1 MKQVK
6 TAVVVFHGM
15 GQQVAFESMGA
26 IADTLR
32 KHDALGKARE
42 GCTVTVENAPLQGED
57 KTEAS
62 ISRVRMDFPPVEGK
76 GGGTVD
82 VYEAYW
88 APITAGVATLF
99 DALFFLFSS
108 GVAGIRFSLAS
119 VFRRYF
125 WRTRKQFPL
134 PLLNNLAGF
143 LAILLLLTGL
153 VSVGWRLA
161 DSMGRSQWMRPLE
174 ELSFL
179 MRILHILAL
188 PVVAALLARGWK
200 DMGWIRKSAM
210 VLVLALGVAQ
220 APILF
225 DWPWKAA
232 GGGLGVKDAHGLF
245 MARLACIATL
255 ISLLLAFVLDR
266 AIGAASAPGG
276 ASEMRR
282 LSLPARI
289 IWHQAILA
297 GVAIVL
303 GGCFS
308 ALFTWKSGKYVFG
321 RLNSEPLI
329 YAYGALG
336 LLAFLGLRSVLREF
350 VGDLA
355 VYLSS
360 HKASRFADVRARI
373 LKEAFKTAYH
383 VYASNYDQVVLV
395 GHSLGSVI
403 AYDTLNGILSHDQIH
418 GKQWNAAAVTKLLL
432 TFGSPLDK
440 TAFVFRSQ
448 IEDNGIREGLVAAKQ
463 PLLDESHA
471 YRPARWVN
479 VWSPNDIVS
488 GPLDFYDVG
497 KAVLKSASP
506 EGYRFEY
513 APERGSRPE
522 HNPGGMA
529 PRFIGPGGPAGE
541 HAAKVSP
548 VLSLIDPD
556 ADIPFAAH
564 TQFWENDLIYRILAH
579 ALMDGLYGKPLEEY
593 LAIDMAP
600 GGPAAPDRREGAA
613 SGRESGRDTPE
624 QPGKGPESDGAG
636 RRELSTSVPLDH

>member
-1 MKQVK
+1 MQQAK
-6 TAVVVFHGM
+6 TAVIVFHGM
-15 GQQVAFESMGA
+15 GQQVAFETMGTVA
-26 IADTLR
+26 ETLR
-32 KHDALGKARE
+32 KHGAWGKAGA
-42 GCTVTVENAPLQGED
+42 GCTVTVENAPLLGED
-57 KTEAS
+57 KAEAS
-62 ISRVRMDFPPVEGK
+62 VSRVRMDFPPLEGK

-88 APITAGVATLF
+88 APITAGMATLF

-108 GVAGIRFSLAS
+108 GVAGIRFSVGS

-143 LAILLLLTGL
+143 LAILLLLLGL

-161 DSMGRSQWMRPLE
+161 DSMSRSQWMRPLE

-188 PVVAALLARGWK
+188 PVVAALLARGWR
-200 DMGWIRKSAM
+200 DMGRIQKAALF
-210 VLVLALGVAQ
+210 LVLAAGAAQ
-220 APILF
+220 APFLF
-225 DWPWKAA
+225 DWPWKGA
-232 GGGLGVKDAHGLF
+232 GGWLRVKDAHGLS
-245 MARLACIATL
+245 MIRLAWAAAL
-255 ISLLLAFVLDR
+255 VSPLAAFILDR
-266 AIGAASAPGG
+266 AVEAPPAPGGSAPGG
-276 ASEMRR
+276 EAGMRR
-282 LSLPARI
+282 FSLPARI

-297 GVAIVL
+297 GAAIVL
-303 GGCFS
+303 GGFFS
-308 ALFTWKSGKYVFG
+308 ALFTWKSGRYVFG
-321 RLNSEPLI
+321 RLNGEPLI

-336 LLAFLGLRSVLREF
+336 VLAFLGLRSVLREF

-360 HKASRFADVRARI
+360 HKASRFADARARI
-373 LKEAFKTAYH
+373 LKEAFRTAYH
-383 VYASNYDQVVLV
+383 VYASGYGQVVLV

-418 GKQWNAAAVTKLLL
+418 GKRWNAAGVTKLLL

-440 TAFVFRSQ
+440 TAFVYRSQ
-448 IEDNGIREGLVAAKQ
+448 IRDNGIREGLVAAKQ

-488 GPLDFYDVG
+488 GPLDFFDAG
-497 KAVLKSASP
+497 KAVLKRASR
-506 EGYRFEY
+506 EGFRFEY
-513 APERGSRPE
+513 APDAGSRPE
-522 HNPGGMA
+522 DNPGGMA
-529 PRFIGPGGPAGE
+529 PRFVGAGGPTAQPAG
-541 HAAKVSP
+541 KISP
-548 VLSLIDPD
+548 VLSVIDPD

-564 TQFWENDLIYRILAH
+564 TQFWRNDLIYRILVH

-593 LAIDMAP
+593 LAID
-600 GGPAAPDRREGAA
+600 AAPDGAAPGSGAGGASAPRTGEGA
-613 SGRESGRDTPE
+613 GD
-624 QPGKGPESDGAG
+624 GPEDGGAA